1 MISMNIICQVDRN
14 NIIRNI
20 ISINRS
26 NSNNH
31 RFEMFVN
38 RPLKD
43 FINLDDSSNSG
54 IITIEGTTANYY
66 KFTNPFHD
74 SFTVFITNA
83 IYCLNIYEAAL
94 DKVSD
99 GINIFDKNGYLLFSN
114 ITAQQIEKSNR
125 KVTIGKHLLDIYHF
139 NLDENQR
146 LRFINSNSESPINDY
161 CDYFRSLYSNQFV
174 ATLNLTMSVFVNN
187 ELEAI
192 VSVVNSKEQ
201 LESNNKKLLKLKSC
215 LKKDSISRNS
225 KSINMYYSFQ
235 DIIGNNPD
243 FLKAVNLASLVADRE
258 CSVLLYGETGTGK
271 ELFAQS
277 IHSASLRKN
286 KNFVALNCAAIPE
299 NLAESILFG
308 TEKGS
313 FTGSINREGL
323 LFEANGGTI
332 FLDELNSLE
341 ITIQAKLLRVLQ
353 EKKYRKVGGLK
364 DIACDVR
371 IISSINEDPLEAV
384 KSGKIRSDLYYRIN
398 TISIHIPPL
407 RDRRDD
413 IILLCEYFL
422 NKYNFLNNSVCYSIH
437 PDVIQLFKNY
447 SWPGNTRELL
457 HAIEYSVTVV
467 KNDIITLND
476 IPTHIKNSA
485 TGKKLLSVS
494 TESETKSLT
503 SLPQPCPK
511 EKISL
516 EHLDKMMEDYER
528 ELILTSLSNHAGNI
542 TKAAQALGISRQ
554 SMQYRIKKHNLR

>member
-1 MISMNIICQVDRN
+1 MISMNIICQVDRHS
-14 NIIRNI
+14 IIRNI

-26 NSNNH
+26 NNNNH
-31 RFEMFVN
+31 RFDLFLD

-43 FINLDDSSNSG
+43 FINLDDNSHSG

-66 KFTNPFHD
+66 KFTNPCHD
-74 SFTVFITNA
+74 NFTVFITNS

-114 ITAQQIEKSNR
+114 IKAQQIENSNR

-139 NLDENQR
+139 DLDKSQR
-146 LRFINSNSESPINDY
+146 QGFINSENPINDY
-161 CDYFRSLYSNQFV
+161 CDYFKSQYSNQFV
-174 ATLNLTMSVFVNN
+174 STLNSTLPVFVNN
-187 ELEAI
+187 EMEAI

-201 LESNNKKLLKLKSC
+201 LESNNKKLLKLKAC
-215 LKKDSISRNS
+215 LKKDKPQINS
-225 KSINMYYSFQ
+225 KSINMYYSFR

-277 IHSASLRKN
+277 IHSASLRKT

-313 FTGSINREGL
+313 FTGSINKEGL

-332 FLDELNSLE
+332 LLDELNSLE
-341 ITIQAKLLRVLQ
+341 ISIQAKLLRVLQ
-353 EKKYRKVGGLK
+353 EKKYRKVGGSK
-364 DIACDVR
+364 DIDCDVR
-371 IISSINEDPLEAV
+371 IISAINEDPLEAV
-384 KSGKIRSDLYYRIN
+384 ESGKIRSDLFYRLN

-407 RDRRDD
+407 RDRSDD

-422 NKYNFLNNSVCYSIH
+422 NKYNILNNSCYSIH

-447 SWPGNTRELL
+447 LWPGNTRELL
-457 HAIEYSVTVV
+457 HAIEYSVTIA

-476 IPTHIKNSA
+476 IPTHIKNSIN
-485 TGKKLLSVS
+485 TNIFSS
-494 TESETKSLT
+494 
-503 SLPQPCPK
+503 PK
-511 EKISL
+511 ESKNKSITSFTQPFPSEKIVL
-516 EHLDKMMEDYER
+516 DHLDKMMEEYEKK
-528 ELILTSLSNHAGNI
+528 IIITSLTNHAGNI
-542 TKAAQALGISRQ
+542 TKTAEALGISRQ
-554 SMQYRIKKHNLR
+554 GMQYRIKKYHIHHR